1 MLTPFRKAGNPTDM
15 RQLIAG
21 LCVLGA
27 CSFASFASAN
37 CDRPSNDKT
46 LLWGDL
52 HVHTSYSL
60 DASVFGTLATPADA
74 YRFAKGEPLTRTD
87 GSTVQLDRPLDF
99 VAVTEHAEWLDFTSI
114 CDSASGKGLAD
125 CENLL
130 TKRSPEN
137 GSALFGEYVVTTIT
151 GAEPKPLSLCVDN
164 PVLCE
169 ANALSRWQSVQAQTE
184 AAY

>member
-1 MLTPFRKAGNPTDM
+1 M
-15 RQLIAG
+15 RQLILG
-21 LCVLGA
+21 LRVLGA
-27 CSFASFASAN
+27 CSFASSTSAN

-74 YRFAKGEPLTRTD
+74 YLFAKGEPLTRTD

-114 CDSASGKGLAD
+114 CDSSSGESLAD
-125 CENLL
+125 CKNLL
-130 TKRSPEN
+130 TNRSPAN

-151 GAEPKPLSLCVDN
+151 GSEPKTAVTL
-164 PVLCE
+164 
-169 ANALSRWQSVQAQTE
+169 RR
-184 AAY
+184 

>member
-1 MLTPFRKAGNPTDM
+1 M
-15 RQLIAG
+15 
-21 LCVLGA
+21 LGA
-27 CSFASFASAN
+27 CSFAASASAN
-37 CDRPSNDKT
+37 CDRPSDDKT

-114 CDSASGKGLAD
+114 CDSPSGKGLAD
-125 CENLL
+125 CKNLL
-130 TKRSPEN
+130 TKRSPRERL
-137 GSALFGEYVVTTIT
+137 SALWGIRRHHDYGRGTQTTVT
-151 GAEPKPLSLCVDN
+151 L
-164 PVLCE
+164 
-169 ANALSRWQSVQAQTE
+169 RR
-184 AAY
+184 

>member
-1 MLTPFRKAGNPTDM
+1 MQTPFRQAPFIKAGNKSRL

-21 LCVLGA
+21 LFVLGT

-74 YRFAKGEPLTRTD
+74 
-87 GSTVQLDRPLDF
+87 S
-99 VAVTEHAEWLDFTSI
+99 
-114 CDSASGKGLAD
+114 
-125 CENLL
+125 
-130 TKRSPEN
+130 SPI
-137 GSALFGEYVVTTIT
+137 LV
-151 GAEPKPLSLCVDN
+151 
-164 PVLCE
+164 
-169 ANALSRWQSVQAQTE
+169 
-184 AAY
+184 

>member
-1 MLTPFRKAGNPTDM
+1 MQTPFRQTPFRKAGNTADM

-21 LCVLGA
+21 LCLLGA
-27 CSFASFASAN
+27 CSFVASASAN

-87 GSTVQLDRPLDF
+87 GSTVQLD
-99 VAVTEHAEWLDFTSI
+99 
-114 CDSASGKGLAD
+114 
-125 CENLL
+125 
-130 TKRSPEN
+130 
-137 GSALFGEYVVTTIT
+137 
-151 GAEPKPLSLCVDN
+151 LSLIHISEPTRPRLISYAVFC
-164 PVLCE
+164 LKKKK
-169 ANALSRWQSVQAQTE
+169 
-184 AAY
+184 